1 MACINPNTPEF
12 KAALKRTGNPLL
24 AEIEVSKSLEIKPG
38 VEGLFESN
46 PELANSVYEALGF
59 ETVPVGWE
67 KGKTLYDKAKPV
79 KIDFKSGITTLP
91 NGNYLVR
98 AYRTDDTGLGS
109 KGFGQRGEGLY
120 LSLTNPYPGK
130 DVNTVEFEIS
140 PSDIITYKKE
150 FSGTIPYEKLTEGK
164 GNFQDR
170 VTLVGGKAFIGG
182 INSSEDLNLEIVLY
196 DKTLIN
202 KALASKKK
210 VSNFTTK
217 YLLYDL
223 ITPQQKQQALQQ
235 YSQYLEQNPNGSV
248 EQFKSWVDEFNR
260 DNQKLNSN
268 IQIFSDNKKG
278 DFDSSSL
285 KDDDLALM
293 LFNKASGA
301 NVKSINEITFDN
313 VQYDTTKKDFAF
325 FGGFSRDRSPS
336 LSEVLNQTGMY
347 PEHIM
352 FIGESKVYPNFYEI
366 LEKQNGVIENSV
378 KENFDK
384 IFSFGFTSSVFD
396 QIKKELNNSKSE
408 TFVFETADG
417 KTFKFPK
424 RFVKGFYKL
433 TSKISQIS
441 EENRQNVLD
450 AKVKQ
455 IIKEKRESNKKGI
468 KPVIVKEFYNDGST
482 DILKYAIELIDNS
495 IIKDAVKNAKNIK
508 VVVFS
513 NKEFSEEGVAAWYQP
528 NTNSIYIYKENLR
541 IDKGAFQLLAHELIH
556 GVTHLAINYDT
567 SFKNEI
573 KKLIKEVENKTGK
586 KYKKGNEDSIYGLKD
601 EHEFLSEAFSNPLFK
616 QLLESI
622 EEEKETSLSL
632 WQKFINAI
640 FNLFNK
646 DSKYKTETY
655 KISTLNKL
663 NSIIQTNNFKFY
675 NVSNINDNTRLANFI
690 SQKSQERLNQIQ
702 EIFNQNPELSKIG
715 TLEQYAI
722 YLDTIFPDSKVK
734 DIVYHFSNVKIDKP
748 NKEKFSLS
756 ANINRRKG
764 FFGIS
769 ENINPG
775 NNFANVE
782 GSIPHAMLFNMKNPD
797 FGDFSILPPV
807 VAKDETKDSAIIKQ
821 RGDINYYSV
830 FEPEQIHILGNKQD
844 VKGFKEF
851 VSGKSD
857 IQYQLTSQEIK
868 EADKKLDAKLLNF
881 LSKYGVKSTEINN
894 FKERWGVDALGAT
907 DVLNKIIYHS
917 VEKKLDTIPE
927 EAVHMVVMLMG
938 QTHPLIR
945 DLMDNIKDWSGYQAV
960 YDEYMPVY
968 NNEKQVK
975 VEALGKLVTESL
987 LQKWTGKTKEE
998 RNLFQKVLEAVT
1010 EFLTNLTK
1018 PFIIKEGSYFKDAAD
1033 KIAVNVLQENEA
1045 FIGSPTSKIEKLN
1058 YEQAVAGNKLAQN
1071 IIDTYSGKRFGF
1083 KLVGSLAIAGQ
1094 GENIYRPSKAPIHDL
1109 DFIVENDDLETGLEK
1124 YNRLIDQMNQ
1134 INAVPIHGGWENKQK
1149 TYTTYA
1155 YLIPKQGYKFSN
1167 IERNERDNLYKYTI
1181 LDEKDNVVANVKLV
1195 SPKVTVFTDKNDKVL
1210 TDEKINSLSQ
1220 LHIPVDFFVYNVD
1233 SNEQFK
1239 DIFSSI
1245 QDIYFGK
1252 LSLSPHGADERMF
1265 QREKDQE
1272 DYRTSDFKNRDIE
1285 KNEFLYLQE
1294 EAQSKEKPS
1303 ENIDNKIK
1311 SFLAS
1316 IGVNI
1321 KLVQNLT
1328 DSKGNKVSGI
1338 AVADMLNKIIQVVE
1352 GKADITTLSEE
1363 AAHFFVEMLGENN
1376 PLYKQMFDKI
1386 TGYKIYS
1393 ETVDQYRNNK
1403 AYKNADGTLNINKLK
1418 KEAIGKL
1425 IMTHIIKNETNGEN
1439 KDKINSAKSWWAKL
1453 LEWIKNV
1460 FKQNSTNPFAEAA
1473 QKIIN
1478 NDISDL
1484 NLDVESNET
1493 YFQLEAQSGIEKV
1506 IKDQDVIKLDES
1518 INPKTGEKKHVY
1530 TENGKDIID
1539 KNGNPRSVTNNVVD
1553 PWYKN
1558 RFPTDSRTDVRK
1570 TIDEFSAE
1578 KGTDIHS
1585 DLESI
1590 LRRFV
1595 DKNGDIKATPGPITK
1610 IKTNDVIYGKLEQYV
1625 MSLLNEFKGK
1635 PGTKFLA
1642 EVRLYSRKRNLPG
1655 TIDLLIMEP
1664 DGTTHIYDWKSQQI
1678 NKDQTEL
1685 KWFKPLAYRIQLGE
1699 YKKILMEEYGIYKF
1713 GKIRAIPIATKYIVS
1728 NVNGKLTPTALKDI
1742 EMEYNIKNIPADK
1755 DYLLPVVM
1763 LDEST
1768 GDAKID
1774 SLIAKLNA
1782 VYEKI
1787 SIGDVQEAEKAFK
1800 HDELNILKKAIN
1812 DLHIRK
1818 DMTVFIE
1825 NGLYEINKYLRKI
1838 KDGTFDLKDVK
1849 DSLLI
1854 LNVYVEGSVYLE
1866 KLFVDIK
1873 NQLKTETNPD
1883 VKEYLQNL
1891 QEDFLKMSQN
1901 AKALL
1906 IDIKGIPGEKNPSG
1920 IMARLGSEFAQ
1931 EEGITTLLNPEVQMD
1946 FWKRNFRSLTTLG
1959 TAAIDTFAKIL
1970 RRVQAQRNIKIKDL
1984 NSKLQTLRKE
1994 HEEWARKKGLSGE
2007 NIFNPILEIDSKGN
2021 WNGDFVRI
2029 YSSEYFKLRD
2039 EALKNEDAKWFKEN
2053 TDFDDV
2059 AYEKDLQ
2066 TFKDNVEE
2074 RYPEKDE
2081 KTEHRKQ
2088 NLIDRWIERHSK
2100 NSKVAYFNKKNFYVK
2115 PKAKWQSEKYKTIYA
2130 KDSSGKYIN
2139 EPLKNTYEFFQEL
2152 IKYSSEIGMLDRYSS
2167 RFIPGVYQSA
2177 VTNILGSSF
2186 KNIYDIQSQFESL
2199 VVDSESG
2206 FGNIDPL
2213 TGVLKKQMKVY
2224 FKKDLG
2230 VEKEDGS
2237 IDYSN
2242 KSKDLFSVFS
2252 IWGQQMYNYEAM
2264 DSIRDKS
2271 DVLLEIE
2278 KIKPRLETNMWNVVK
2293 PDKTTIAENTINAGI
2308 LEDYINYYIYG
2319 EIKGSDVDKAIPIKG
2334 KDYSLTKAAQKV
2346 IKAATFKT
2354 LALNVLSGTATF
2366 VGGTGNA
2373 FFQASKRII
2382 FTEKD
2387 WIQGTADFTSN
2398 NEVTRSALDFFDLGL
2413 NDREKHDVRN
2423 LSTSWKKKNLKWG
2436 HLLFMQH
2443 YGDKWATYPVAAT
2456 LLRTFM
2462 FDGKNIVSI
2471 RDFVKKQNDY
2481 ANFYKLPENERKRV
2495 QKKIDNEIAEL
2506 QKTKSLKAVGKV
2518 VNDEFIIPGLDKTS
2532 DAAINFRAVVQKTL
2546 KGIIGNATRDD
2557 MTTIRMG
2564 LIGQVLMQYRSWM
2577 PQMMAERFGDMTYD
2591 VDLETWQYG
2600 KARLF
2605 LKHIINGR
2613 VLPLLKEMIFGFG
2626 NNTIE
2631 EAKKRH
2637 KEFIIR
2643 LLAEGK
2649 ISSAD
2654 EFMTEAEFVD
2664 MYIGNVRSMMRE
2676 LILLTSFMSLLFW
2689 GMGDDDD
2696 EDVSGFKKY
2705 AKKALQKYQN
2715 EFSFYYSPTEFTK
2728 MLKNPVPIVGVGEDF
2743 ERFLTQGI
2751 GQIYNFAASDEEGM
2765 DKNKPAKYLFK
2776 LLPITKEGLNFY
2788 ALYDDEFRKEWAIK

>member
-1 MACINPNTPEF
+1 MNSVINVTNMACINPNTPEF
-12 KAALKRTGNPLL
+12 KAALERAGGNPML
-24 AEIEVSKSLEIKPG
+24 AEIELSKSLEVKPG
-38 VEGLFESN
+38 VEELFNSN
-46 PELANSVYEALGF
+46 PELANNVYEATIPNRLSEVYKLTNTPIGDPVSQTEGTGLCDGTCGIMAYRLKEQGMPYGTTKIDDKYANYHAIALTEIEGKRFILNQPQLEFTSRSYQKAPVWERAEYWRGNDIRMNRHLAELNQFIYGMEIPLFNFFTGKSF
-59 ETVPVGWE
+59 ESEYGEIGPVFKDITKTEKIEDVINQGSGKTEKRTIVYQTAKLISNPKVLVKWAYDKEFPYEEGLTDFSSSLDGEEIIAWSNDVMKPRLIEATEENLIQEYKLTKEQAKESIKKINSAKIE
-67 KGKTLYDKAKPV
+67 KGNENN
-79 KIDFKSGITTLP
+79 KI
-91 NGNYLVR
+91 
-98 AYRTDDTGLGS
+98 
-109 KGFGQRGEGLY
+109 
-120 LSLTNPYPGK
+120 
-130 DVNTVEFEIS
+130 
-140 PSDIITYKKE
+140 
-150 FSGTIPYEKLTEGK
+150 
-164 GNFQDR
+164 
-170 VTLVGGKAFIGG
+170 
-182 INSSEDLNLEIVLY
+182 
-196 DKTLIN
+196 
-202 KALASKKK
+202 
-210 VSNFTTK
+210 
-217 YLLYDL
+217 
-223 ITPQQKQQALQQ
+223 ITPQQKQQAIQL
-235 YSQYLEQNPNGSV
+235 YSQYV
-248 EQFKSWVDEFNR
+248 EQ
-260 DNQKLNSN
+260 
-268 IQIFSDNKKG
+268 
-278 DFDSSSL
+278 
-285 KDDDLALM
+285 
-293 LFNKASGA
+293 
-301 NVKSINEITFDN
+301 
-313 VQYDTTKKDFAF
+313 
-325 FGGFSRDRSPS
+325 
-336 LSEVLNQTGMY
+336 
-347 PEHIM
+347 
-352 FIGESKVYPNFYEI
+352 
-366 LEKQNGVIENSV
+366 
-378 KENFDK
+378 
-384 IFSFGFTSSVFD
+384 
-396 QIKKELNNSKSE
+396 
-408 TFVFETADG
+408 
-417 KTFKFPK
+417 
-424 RFVKGFYKL
+424 
-433 TSKISQIS
+433 
-441 EENRQNVLD
+441 
-450 AKVKQ
+450 
-455 IIKEKRESNKKGI
+455 
-468 KPVIVKEFYNDGST
+468 
-482 DILKYAIELIDNS
+482 
-495 IIKDAVKNAKNIK
+495 
-508 VVVFS
+508 
-513 NKEFSEEGVAAWYQP
+513 
-528 NTNSIYIYKENLR
+528 
-541 IDKGAFQLLAHELIH
+541 
-556 GVTHLAINYDT
+556 
-567 SFKNEI
+567 
-573 KKLIKEVENKTGK
+573 TGK
-586 KYKKGNEDSIYGLKD
+586 QD
-601 EHEFLSEAFSNPLFK
+601 
-616 QLLESI
+616 I
-622 EEEKETSLSL
+622 E
-632 WQKFINAI
+632 
-640 FNLFNK
+640 
-646 DSKYKTETY
+646 
-655 KISTLNKL
+655 
-663 NSIIQTNNFKFY
+663 
-675 NVSNINDNTRLANFI
+675 
-690 SQKSQERLNQIQ
+690 
-702 EIFNQNPELSKIG
+702 
-715 TLEQYAI
+715 
-722 YLDTIFPDSKVK
+722 
-734 DIVYHFSNVKIDKP
+734 
-748 NKEKFSLS
+748 
-756 ANINRRKG
+756 
-764 FFGIS
+764 
-769 ENINPG
+769 
-775 NNFANVE
+775 
-782 GSIPHAMLFNMKNPD
+782 
-797 FGDFSILPPV
+797 
-807 VAKDETKDSAIIKQ
+807 
-821 RGDINYYSV
+821 
-830 FEPEQIHILGNKQD
+830 
-844 VKGFKEF
+844 GFKEF

-881 LSKYGVKSTEINN
+881 LSKYGIQSKEINN

-927 EAVHMVVMLMG
+927 EAAHMVVMLMG

-960 YDEYMPVY
+960 YDEYMPIY

-975 VEALGKLVTESL
+975 VEALGKLITESL

-998 RNLFQKVLEAVT
+998 RNLLQKILEAVS

-1018 PFIIKEGSYFKDAAD
+1018 PFVIKEGSYFKDAAD
-1033 KIAVNVLQENEA
+1033 KIAVNVLNENEA

-1058 YEQAVAGNKLAQN
+1058 YEQAVSGNKLAKN
-1071 IIDTYSGKRFGF
+1071 IIDTYSGKKFRF

-1094 GENIYRPSKAPIHDL
+1094 GEDIFRPSKTPIHDL
-1109 DFIVENDDLETGLEK
+1109 DFIVNNDDLETGLEK
-1124 YNRLIDQMNQ
+1124 YNRLVDYMNQ

-1155 YLIPKQGYKFSN
+1155 YLIPKEGYKFSN
-1167 IERNERDNLYKYTI
+1167 IERNNRDNLYKYTI
-1181 LDEKDNVVANVKLV
+1181 LDENDNIVANVKLV

-1233 SNEQFK
+1233 SKEQFK

-1285 KNEFLYLQE
+1285 KNEFLYLQQE
-1294 EAQSKEKPS
+1294 EQSTEKPS

-1321 KLVQNLT
+1321 KVVQDLT
-1328 DSKGNKVSGI
+1328 DSKGNKLSGI
-1338 AVADMLNKIIQVVE
+1338 AVADMLNKIIQVVD
-1352 GKADITTLSEE
+1352 GKADITTLPEE
-1363 AAHFFVEMLGENN
+1363 AAHFFVEMLGESN

-1386 TGYKIYS
+1386 TSYKIYS

-1425 IMTHIIKNETNGEN
+1425 IMTHIIKNETNNEN
-1439 KDKINSAKSWWAKL
+1439 KDKINSAKSWWSKL

-1460 FKQNSTNPFAEAA
+1460 FKQTSTNPFAEAA

-1518 INPKTGEKKHVY
+1518 INPKTGEKKHIY

-1558 RFPTDSRTDVRK
+1558 RFPTDSRTTIRK

-1578 KGTDIHS
+1578 KGTDIHA

-1595 DKNGDIKATPGPITK
+1595 DKNGDIKATPSPISK
-1610 IKTNDVIYGKLEQYV
+1610 IKTNDVIYAKLEQYV
-1625 MSLLNEFKGK
+1625 ISLLNEFKGK

-1642 EVRLYSRKRNLPG
+1642 EVRLYNRKRNLPG

-1713 GKIRAIPIATKYIVS
+1713 GKIRAIPIATKYTVA
-1728 NVNGKLTPTALKDI
+1728 NVNGKLTPTGLKDI
-1742 EMEYNIKNIPADK
+1742 EMEYDIKNIPTDK
-1755 DYLLPVVM
+1755 NYLLPVVM

-1768 GDAKID
+1768 NDPKLD

-1838 KDGTFDLKDVK
+1838 KDNTFGLKDIK

-1854 LNVYVEGSVYLE
+1854 LNVYAEGSVYLE

-1883 VKEYLQNL
+1883 IKEYLQNL

-1920 IMARLGSEFAQ
+1920 VMARLGNEFAQ

-1946 FWKRNFRSLTTLG
+1946 FWKRNFRSLTTLS
-1959 TAAIDTFAKIL
+1959 TAAMNTFAKIL

-1994 HEEWARKKGLSGE
+1994 HEEWARKKGLTGE

-2029 YSSEYFKLRD
+2029 YSAEYFKLRD
-2039 EALKNEDAKWFKEN
+2039 EALKNEDVNWIKLN
-2053 TDFDDV
+2053 TDFDNDG
-2059 AYEKDLQ
+2059 YKKDLEN
-2066 TFKDNVEE
+2066 FKNNVEE
-2074 RYPEKDE
+2074 RYPEKNE
-2081 KTEHRKQ
+2081 KTESRKQ
-2088 NLIDRWIERHSK
+2088 NLIERWVERHSPD
-2100 NSKVAYFNKKNFYVK
+2100 SKVAYLNKKNFYIK

-2152 IKYSSEIGMLDRYSS
+2152 IKYSSKIGMLDRYSS

-2177 VTNILGSSF
+2177 ITNIIGSSF
-2186 KNIYDIQSQFESL
+2186 KNIYDIQSKFESL
-2199 VVDSESG
+2199 VVDSEGG

-2230 VEKEDGS
+2230 VQNEDGTF
-2237 IDYSN
+2237 DYSN

-2252 IWGQQMYNYEAM
+2252 IWGQQMYNYESM

-2271 DVLLEIE
+2271 DILLEIE
-2278 KIKPRLETNMWNVVK
+2278 KIKPRLETNMWSVVK
-2293 PDKTTIAENTINAGI
+2293 DDKTTIAENSVNAGI

-2319 EIKGSDVDKAIPIKG
+2319 EIKGSDVDKAVTING
-2334 KDYSLTKAAQKV
+2334 KDYSLKQATQKV

-2354 LALNVLSGTATF
+2354 LALNLLSGTATF

-2373 FFQASKRII
+2373 FFQASKKLI

-2398 NEVTRSALDFFDLGL
+2398 NEVTSLGIDFFDLGL
-2413 NDREKHDVRN
+2413 DDREKNDVRN
-2423 LSTSWKKKNLKWG
+2423 LSTSWKKRNMKWD

-2443 YGDKWATYPVAAT
+2443 YGDKWATYPVAAAM
-2456 LLRTFM
+2456 LRTFM

-2481 ANFYKLPENERKRV
+2481 DNFYKLPEGERKRV
-2495 QKKIDNEIAEL
+2495 QKKIDKEIEEL
-2506 QKTKSLKAVGKV
+2506 QNTKSLKAVGKV
-2518 VNDEFIIPGLDKTS
+2518 ENGKFSIPGLEQGS

-2546 KGIIGNATRDD
+2546 KGVIGNATRDD
-2557 MTTIRMG
+2557 MTTLSMG
-2564 LIGQVLMQYRSWM
+2564 LIGQVLMQFRSWM

-2605 LKHIINGR
+2605 VQHLVDGR
-2613 VLPLLKEMIFGFG
+2613 ILPLVKEMIFGFG

-2631 EAKKRH
+2631 KAKEKY
-2637 KEFIIR
+2637 KEFVVQ

-2649 ISSAD
+2649 ITSEK

-2664 MYIGNVRSMMRE
+2664 MYMGNVRSMMRE
-2676 LILLTSFMSLLFW
+2676 ILLLASFMFLLFL
-2689 GMGDDDD
+2689 GAGDDDDD

-2705 AKKALQKYQN
+2705 AIKALQKYQN

-2728 MLKNPVPIVGVGEDF
+2728 MLKNPVPLIGVLEDF

-2751 GQIYNFAASDEEGM
+2751 GQVYNFGIGDEEGM
-2765 DKNKPAKYLFK
+2765 EKNKPAKYLFK

-2788 ALYDDEFRKEWAIK
+2788 ALYDDEFRKEWAIR